1 MMKFGYTIFYVA
13 DVEKTIAFYER
24 AFGFSRKFISP
35 EKDYGELVTGDT
47 TISFASFA
55 LGASNFPKGYEKIS
69 SDSKP
74 VGMEIAFVSDNI
86 DLDFKKAIEEG
97 AEEYVEVV
105 SKPWG
110 QKVGYLRDINGILIE
125 VCSPMKS

>member
-55 LGASNFPKGYEKIS
+55 LGASNFPK
-69 SDSKP
+69 
-74 VGMEIAFVSDNI
+74 
-86 DLDFKKAIEEG
+86 
-97 AEEYVEVV
+97 
-105 SKPWG
+105 
-110 QKVGYLRDINGILIE
+110 
-125 VCSPMKS
+125 

>member
-1 MMKFGYTIFYVA
+1 
-13 DVEKTIAFYER
+13 
-24 AFGFSRKFISP
+24 
-35 EKDYGELVTGDT
+35 
-47 TISFASFA
+47 
-55 LGASNFPKGYEKIS
+55 
-69 SDSKP
+69 
-74 VGMEIAFVSDNI
+74 MEIAFVSDNI